1 MKKDIIVGY
10 QGVPGAYSHEAMLE
24 YFGEDINSV
33 SGKEFE
39 DVFKMLKE
47 GEIDY
52 GVVPIENSSTGG
64 ISDVMDLLYKYDV
77 ALVGEKC
84 LRINQTLIGINGA
97 KIEDIEEVYSHPQ
110 GFQQSKEYLK
120 EFQHWKQVP
129 YYNTAKSVEYIINT
143 NNKKFAAIASKRAAA
158 IYGADILKTDINFND
173 SNYTRFAVISNKIE
187 ADENANKIS
196 IILSLSHSCGSL
208 HNIVKCIAEQG
219 LNMLK
224 IESRPLLKT
233 PWQYIFYIDFE
244 GNINTESVKLALASI
259 KENSIHYKLL
269 GNYGSDQRAF

>member
-1 MKKDIIVGY
+1 MKKNIIVGY
-10 QGVPGAYSHEAMLE
+10 QGVPGAYSHETMLE

-39 DVFKMLKE
+39 DVFKLIKD
-47 GEIDY
+47 GKIDY

-77 ALVGEKC
+77 VIVGEKC

-120 EFQHWKQVP
+120 AFPHWKQVP
-129 YYNTAKSVEYIINT
+129 YYNTAKSVEYIVNT
-143 NNKKFAAIASKRAAA
+143 SNKKFAAIASKRAAA

-196 IILSLSHSCGSL
+196 VILSLSHSCGSL

-224 IESRPLLKT
+224 IESRPLIKT

-259 KENSIHYKLL
+259 KENSIQYKLL
-269 GNYGSDQRAF
+269 GNYVSDQRAF

>member
-1 MKKDIIVGY
+1 MKKDLIVGY
-10 QGVPGAYSHEAMLE
+10 QGVPGAYSHETMLE
-24 YFGEDINSV
+24 YFGEDVNSI

-39 DVFKMLKE
+39 DVFKMLKD
-47 GEIDY
+47 GKIDY

-77 ALVGEKC
+77 AIVGEKC
-84 LRINQTLIGINGA
+84 LRINQTLIGIKGA

-120 EFQHWKQVP
+120 SFPNWKQVP
-129 YYNTAKSVEYIINT
+129 YYNTAKSVEYIIN
-143 NNKKFAAIASKRAAA
+143 NGNKKFAAIASKRAAA

-187 ADENANKIS
+187 ENEKADKIS
-196 IILSLSHSCGSL
+196 VILSLSHSCGAL

-233 PWQYIFYIDFE
+233 PWQYIFYIDFQ
-244 GNINTESVKLALASI
+244 GNINTESVKLALSSI

-269 GNYGSDQRAF
+269 GNYVSDQRAF